1 MLNTSKGKIRSSPSR
16 TIYEQHPAFD
26 LRCHSLR
33 SRLVLAE
40 DHCRK
45 AKRSIVCNPY
55 RLCLVADSEHQE
67 NRAEEFLL
75 IGGILCV
82 GVIPDRE
89 PVMKISL
96 IKLLT
101 ASLGRCTHPRPS
113 NRLVLETDI
122 TLD

>member
-1 MLNTSKGKIRSSPSR
+1 MLNTSKGKVGGSPSR
-16 TIYEQHPAFD
+16 TIYEHHPAFD

-45 AKRSIVCNPY
+45 AKRRIVCNPY

-75 IGGILCV
+75 IGGVFCG
-82 GVIPDRE
+82 GVSPYPRAE
-89 PVMKISL
+89 
-96 IKLLT
+96 IK
-101 ASLGRCTHPRPS
+101 
-113 NRLVLETDI
+113 NRLPQPLSPPHPGVTHLSPALHFI
-122 TLD
+122 PHHI